1 MSIIYVNQAAIGGD
15 GKAWE
20 RAYQQLRSALAIAQT
35 GDEIWLA
42 QGTYTPG
49 LTPEATF
56 EIRDG
61 VSIYGGFTGAETT
74 RNDRN
79 WRNNLT
85 ILSGALE
92 SAGGAAGR
100 SHHVVTGNSSST
112 ARIDGVI
119 IEGGDTEGSATNG
132 DGGGVYNRTGKQL
145 SLENV
150 IVRNNRAADDG
161 GGIRND
167 GDLSIIN
174 SAIANNQSVGSSQTS
189 GGGGLIN
196 TASASA
202 TIIGSTF
209 SNNQARNGG
218 GIRNDGTLK
227 LINATLS
234 RNTGG
239 GLVNT
244 TSNPFS
250 ASAPAADAE
259 IRNSTITQ
267 NTGAGIINF
276 GRLNAANSIVASNN
290 NGDNDLLDAPLAISV
305 SNGNNFIGDRGTTTA
320 FVDGVNNDQVGSVL
334 SGRLDPLLGALQN
347 NGGFT
352 QTHAPKEVSPV
363 VDAGNNQAVTID
375 ENDLD
380 KDDDRTERLPFDQ
393 RGTGFKRINNDVVDI
408 GAVEYSGDVVGTPE
422 EPEEP
427 TGGGDGKPSLVV
439 KVSAIAPPLQGRIA
453 TDSTINSL
461 ISLSVALV
469 KSGPEGTQVEQI
481 LSIAVDKS
489 GKVYGLSLSDS
500 AQSSVE
506 QYSQTL
512 TDWAQTLFSA
522 LQSTAS
528 FKGELDQLSASR
540 LLTSFS
546 DSIPDLLSIKESS
559 LNDLQRSYLSS
570 LYELFGKGVFTKES
584 VELEQFNTRNLQ
596 IGFDTSNSNSL
607 FKRVVLVA
615 ALGDAANPL
624 GVNLQQSAQGQ
635 AESELID
642 LRSATGTVNA
652 TFEVYRE
659 ADFNNE
665 VGFFKIEDITG
676 QVLDAQGNLL
686 GVGDEGYIRAAM
698 QQQVALSLT
707 STNNQTSIYSAVV
720 AGGQLLSSFIVSNG
734 SVAELLDSDLSNDPD
749 VYFTHIGANRDRFD
763 HIRPIGENMFAF
775 EDTAG
780 GGDQDFNDLI
790 VKASFV

>member
-1 MSIIYVNQAAIGGD
+1 MSIIYVNQAAAVGGD
-15 GKAWE
+15 GKAWV
-20 RAYQQLRSALAIAQT
+20 RAYQQLSSALAIAQS

-49 LTPEATF
+49 STPQATF
-56 EIRDG
+56 EIRNS
-61 VSIYGGFTGAETT
+61 VSIYGGFTGAELN
-74 RNDRN
+74 RADRD
-79 WRNNLT
+79 WQNNLT
-85 ILSGALE
+85 ILSGSLG
-92 SAGGAAGR
+92 SAGH
-100 SHHVVTGNSSST
+100 SHHVVTGNST
-112 ARIDGVI
+112 ANAGLDGVI
-119 IEGGDTEGSATNG
+119 IEGGNTTGAANE
-132 DGGGVYNRTGKQL
+132 DGGGVYNRAGRKL

-167 GDLSIIN
+167 GVLSVVN

-196 TASASA
+196 TANASA
-202 TIIGSTF
+202 TILNSTF
-209 SNNQARNGG
+209 SHNQARNGG
-218 GIRNDGTLK
+218 GIRNDGTLR

-250 ASAPAADAE
+250 ASAPAANAE

-276 GRLNAANSIVASNN
+276 GRLNAANSIVAGNN
-290 NGDNDLLDAPLAISV
+290 DGNNDLIDAPFAISV
-305 SNGNNFIGDRGTTTA
+305 SGGNNFIGDRGDTTA
-320 FVDGVNNDQVGSVL
+320 FADGANNDQVGSAL
-334 SGRLDPLLGALQN
+334 TGRLDPLLGALQN

-352 QTHAPKEVSPV
+352 QTHVPKETSPV
-363 VDAGNNQAVTID
+363 IDAGNNQAVAID
-375 ENDLD
+375 ESDLD
-380 KDDDRTERLPFDQ
+380 DDDDSTEQLPFDQ
-393 RGTGFKRINNDVVDI
+393 RGIGFERINSSVVDI
-408 GAVEYSGDVVGTPE
+408 GAVEYSSDISNNPEQPTDV
-422 EPEEP
+422 
-427 TGGGDGKPSLVV
+427 DDKPALVI
-439 KVSAIAPPLQGRIA
+439 KLSAIAPPLQNKIFA
-453 TDSTINSL
+453 DNTINSL
-461 ISLSVALV
+461 ISLSVASV
-469 KSGPEGTQVEQI
+469 KNGPKSTQVEPI

-489 GKVYGLSLSDS
+489 GKIYGLSLPDGT
-500 AQSSVE
+500 QSSVKK
-506 QYSQTL
+506 YSQTL

-522 LQSTAS
+522 LQFTAS
-528 FKGELDQLSASR
+528 PKDELDQLLVSR
-540 LLTSFS
+540 LLASFS
-546 DSIPDLLSIKESS
+546 DGIPDILSIKESS

-570 LYELFGKGVFTKES
+570 LYKLFGEGVFTREAAA
-584 VELEQFNTRNLQ
+584 LEQLDARNLQ
-596 IGFDTSNSNSL
+596 ISFNTSSNNSL
-607 FKRVVLVA
+607 FDRVVLAA
-615 ALGDAANPL
+615 ALGDAASPL
-624 GVNLQQSAQGQ
+624 GVNLQQVAQ

-642 LRSATGTVNA
+642 LRNVAGTVNA

-707 STNNQTSIYSAVV
+707 STNNRTSIYSAVV

-734 SVAELLDSDLSNDPD
+734 SVAELLDSDTSNDPA
-749 VYFTHIGANRDRFD
+749 VYFTHIGANSDRFD
-763 HIRPIGENMFAF
+763 HIRSIGDNMFAF
-775 EDTAG
+775 EDTTN